1 MEQKLET
8 LGRVRKSCSKI
19 ILLLEQKLEQTNIS
33 GTERGKLM
41 KDIKINKNRTYSMM
55 VCGLY
60 EDIEDDVSKSLDA
73 LLDYEDTEGVV
84 IHDIQM
90 SVSTI
95 GSESFPIVSIFYSFN
110 KSKEC

>member
-1 MEQKLET
+1 
-8 LGRVRKSCSKI
+8 
-19 ILLLEQKLEQTNIS
+19 
-33 GTERGKLM
+33 M

-73 LLDYEDTEGVV
+73 LLEYEDAEDVV

-110 KSKEC
+110 KTKEDEDGKGS